1 MKKQR
6 KANRLGNRKLYV
18 DENGKYILYGGKK
31 TAEELAEMR
40 KNRANVYVDRKK
52 QNKRGKRIWLLLL
65 EHLLSV

>member
-1 MKKQR
+1 MKKQK
-6 KANRLGNRKLYV
+6 KANRLGSRKLYV

-52 QNKRGKRIWLLLL
+52 QKKKYSCRSKSKTT
-65 EHLLSV
+65 E